1 MSSSLPKIRSACENC
16 HKRKIR
22 CNLSPG
28 SGTCQN
34 CSANGSFC
42 YFAPRIKAGR
52 PRLTD
57 KVQHQLISHNDT
69 SGHPY
74 LTEGAFKNTYNT
86 SMLSDSSHSTPIPL
100 FQASR
105 NIGERTLAD
114 ELHTL
119 VPQNPVQT
127 DQTQEQTTSIQN
139 GSSTFSD
146 RILTNSIFG
155 DMVPTST
162 PLETS
167 HFAAPNTSSGFD
179 LMLRSCEDLDH
190 HCRFVEELN
199 HRVDYMCVVLN
210 GMESAC
216 MVTMQVSSSLSIS
229 DGASVALIS
238 AAFYKIFELC
248 QKIVSHVLSSLT
260 SHEPPL
266 DTLVLLK
273 RLDLMMLQAKIV
285 LVRVIQ
291 PEAVETASQIHQWID
306 SFVKHHFHSWSW

>member
-16 HKRKIR
+16 HRRKIR
-22 CNLSPG
+22 CHLPPDTV
-28 SGTCQN
+28 TCQN
-34 CSANGSFC
+34 CSTSGSFC

-57 KVQHQLISHNDT
+57 KVQQQSISHNNT
-69 SGHPY
+69 SGNPY
-74 LTEGAFKNTYNT
+74 LTEGAFRNTKNT
-86 SMLSDSSHSTPIPL
+86 SMVSESSHSTPIPL

-105 NIGERTLAD
+105 NIDERILVD
-114 ELHTL
+114 ELYTFG
-119 VPQNPVQT
+119 PQSPAQT
-127 DQTQEQTTSIQN
+127 DQTREQKTSIQT
-139 GSSTFSD
+139 GSPTISD
-146 RILTNSIFG
+146 PIPTDSIFG

-162 PLETS
+162 PLETF
-167 HFAAPNTSSGFD
+167 HLAAPNTSSGFD
-179 LMLRSCEDLDH
+179 LILRSCKDLDH
-190 HCRFVEELN
+190 HCRFVEGLN
-199 HRVDYMCVVLN
+199 HRVDTMCAVLN

-216 MVTMQVSSSLSIS
+216 MVTMQVSSSLSVS

-248 QKIVSHVLSSLT
+248 QKIVSHVVSSLT

-285 LVRVIQ
+285 LVRVVQ
-291 PEAVETASQIHQWID
+291 LEAVETALQIHQWID
-306 SFVKHHFHSWSW
+306 SLVKHHFHSWSW